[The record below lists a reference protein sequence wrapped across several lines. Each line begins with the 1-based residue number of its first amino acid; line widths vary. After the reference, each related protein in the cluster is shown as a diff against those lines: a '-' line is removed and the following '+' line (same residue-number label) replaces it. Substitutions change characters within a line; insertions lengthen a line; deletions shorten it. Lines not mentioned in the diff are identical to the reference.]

1 MPTYELV
8 KLNELSGNK
17 ASVYS
22 LLCEEDNETLYE
34 KFILENI
41 NSFKSEIIDIN
52 TRINTIG
59 KKTGARFNF
68 FKHKEGV
75 PGDGVC
81 ALYDDPDKNLR
92 LYCIRYGSLI
102 VILGGGGHKPKNIKA
117 LQEDEKLT
125 KENNLLK
132 AISQEIS
139 SRIKDREISYTN
151 DHMDFEGDL
160 IFYYEED

>member
-1 MPTYELV
+1 M
-8 KLNELSGNK
+8 
-17 ASVYS
+17 
-22 LLCEEDNETLYE
+22 
-34 KFILENI
+34 
-41 NSFKSEIIDIN
+41 
-52 TRINTIG
+52 
-59 KKTGARFNF
+59 
-68 FKHKEGV
+68 